1 MGHPLKLA
9 ADGLA
14 MQVDV
19 FTRNGPCAVPRP
31 KVGLTL
37 ANFLDRLFDP
47 AVRLGTSTPKA
58 DPAGDYTGS
67 CFIADGVHPDLV
79 IDEMVEPS
87 GRQRRDESLI

>member
-1 MGHPLKLA
+1 
-9 ADGLA
+9 

-19 FTRNGPCAVPRP
+19 FTRNGLCAFPRL

-37 ANFLDRLFDP
+37 ANFLDRLLDP

-67 CFIADGVHPDLV
+67 GFIADGVHPDRSRALTRKHRRSSAALRK
-79 IDEMVEPS
+79 IACRS
-87 GRQRRDESLI
+87 KTQRSRL